1 MRFAPKKRSAKDK
14 GLRIKKKSRHRTHID
29 VVIPIAVVRDPA
41 EDTHAPRTPRVT
53 FST

>member
-14 GLRIKKKSRHRTHID
+14 GLRIKEKSRHRTHI
-29 VVIPIAVVRDPA
+29 VAAIPIVAVRATDA
-41 EDTHAPRTPRVT
+41 DTHGPRTPRVT

>member
-14 GLRIKKKSRHRTHID
+14 VLRIKKKSRHRTHI
-29 VVIPIAVVRDPA
+29 VEAMPIEVAREPVADIHV
-41 EDTHAPRTPRVT
+41 PRTPRVT